1 MAISLKKTGK
11 TKDFFALDIGS
22 SSVKVIQLQAHGS
35 GSRRAWT
42 VTGLGQAPINRS
54 IVSDKNVVNAEGL
67 GQAIEAALRAA
78 GIRSKTAWTTLPK
91 SQAVS
96 KVFSIPS
103 GLSVLEQE
111 DQVALE
117 AANHI
122 PFPLDTVSYDH
133 EILGLAKDPA
143 TGATNSEALDVLFV
157 AAKAE
162 NVENLSNALTESG
175 YEIEVLDVDDL
186 AVERG
191 MRWLISQTPLG
202 GVEDPIEAVIDLG
215 HEVAI
220 IHVLQ
225 DGRTIYSREQPFGM
239 KHLTD
244 EAGKRYGLSAEKV
257 EAALAQEGGRGG
269 DVPEDFESEVVAP
282 FRSEVANTVNR
293 MIQYFFA
300 STSYNRVHRIWLVG
314 GGAGLNGVVQEVAD
328 ATGVPTRVANPFEHL
343 NTGGGISAQDV
354 HRWGP
359 AYLQVFGLAIHATPT
374 ETSAQELAVP
384 QTSGKGKNKKSAAL
398 DIEPNLYGGVNLIP
412 WRTARRKGRQ
422 TDFISK
428 LAVAAGAGA
437 LAAGALWIML
447 GMQISG
453 QEKRNA
459 WVEGKIEEAKKSLE
473 EIKDIERERNAL
485 LGRKQVIERLQA
497 DRDLLPRVLFEAANA
512 NVDGTLV
519 TGYEHK
525 AGTFNIYGKATSNA
539 AVAALARNLERSA
552 WFTRPEIVVIK
563 NEDDKGA
570 TGLASSASGGKSAS
584 GALTTAGNAAK
595 GGGTE
600 ERKLALAGRYTY
612 VFTVKAGVVNPDA
625 PTGED
630 EEAAGAKP
638 ADGKPADGKRQRK

>member
-35 GSRRAWT
+35 GSRRTWT

-54 IVSDKNVVNAEGL
+54 IVADKVVVNAEGL
-67 GQAIEAALRAA
+67 GQAIDAALRAA
-78 GIRSKTAWTTLPK
+78 GIRSKTTWTTLPK

-96 KVFSIPS
+96 KIFSIPA

-117 AANHI
+117 AVNHI
-122 PFPLDTVSYDH
+122 PFALDSVSYDH
-133 EILGLAKDPA
+133 EILGYAKDPG
-143 TGATNSEALDVLFV
+143 TGETNIEAVDVLFV
-157 AAKAE
+157 AAKTE
-162 NVENLSNALTESG
+162 NVDNLSNALAESN

-191 MRWLISQTPLG
+191 MRWLINQAPMT

-215 HEVAI
+215 HEMAI

-244 EAGKRYGLSAEKV
+244 EASKRYGLTAEKV
-257 EAALAQEGGRGG
+257 EAALAQDGTRG
-269 DVPEDFESEVVAP
+269 DDIPESFESEVVAP
-282 FRSEVANTVNR
+282 FRGEVASTVNR

-300 STSYNRVHRIWLVG
+300 STSYNRVHRIWLLG
-314 GGAGLNGVVQEVAD
+314 GGAGLAGVVQEVAD

-343 NTGGGISAQDV
+343 NTASGIDSQDI

-359 AYLQVFGLAIHATPT
+359 AYLQAFGLAIHATPT
-374 ETSAQELAVP
+374 ETSLIELSSNQVP
-384 QTSGKGKNKKSAAL
+384 GKGKGKGKGKTVSVQST
-398 DIEPNLYGGVNLIP
+398 EPNLYGGVNLIP
-412 WRTARRKGRQ
+412 WRAARRKALQ
-422 TDFISK
+422 TDFIGK
-428 LAVAAGAGA
+428 LALAAGLGAVAAGAIWLF
-437 LAAGALWIML
+437 LAG
-447 GMQISG
+447 QISG
-453 QEKRNA
+453 QERRNA
-459 WVEGKIEEAKKSLE
+459 WVSERIEEANKSLE
-473 EIKDIERERNAL
+473 EINDLERERNAL

-497 DRDLLPRVLFEAANA
+497 DRDLLPRILFEAANA
-512 NVDGTLV
+512 NVDGTMV

-525 AGTFNIYGKATSNA
+525 ANTFNIYGKATSNA

-563 NEDDKGA
+563 NEVD
-570 TGLASSASGGKSAS
+570 TGDTGIAGVKVSEGRSVS
-584 GALTTAGNAAK
+584 GALNTAENAAK
-595 GGGTE
+595 GGNE
-600 ERKLALAGRYTY
+600 ERKLALSSRYTY
-612 VFTVKAGVVNPDA
+612 VFTVRAGIVNPDA
-625 PTGED
+625 PA
-630 EEAAGAKP
+630 EEEKTESKP
-638 ADGKPADGKRQRK
+638 KAADGKRQRK

>member
-35 GSRRAWT
+35 GSRRSWT

-54 IVSDKNVVNAEGL
+54 IVADKAVVNAEGL
-67 GQAIEAALRAA
+67 GQAIDAALRAA

-96 KVFSIPS
+96 KIFSIPA

-117 AANHI
+117 AVNHI
-122 PFPLDTVSYDH
+122 PFPLESVNYDH
-133 EILGLAKDPA
+133 EILGYAKDPG
-143 TGATNSEALDVLFV
+143 TGQTNTEAMDVLFV

-162 NVENLSNALTESG
+162 NVDNLSNALAESN

-191 MRWLISQTPLG
+191 MRWLINQSPMT
-202 GVEDPIEAVIDLG
+202 GVDDPIEAVIDLG
-215 HEVAI
+215 HEMAI

-244 EAGKRYGLSAEKV
+244 EASKRYGLTAEKV
-257 EAALAQEGGRGG
+257 EAALAQDGARGG
-269 DVPEDFESEVVAP
+269 DIPESFESEVVAP
-282 FRSEVANTVNR
+282 FRGEVASTVNR

-300 STSYNRVHRIWLVG
+300 STSYNRVHRIWLLG
-314 GGAGLNGVVQEVAD
+314 GGAGLAGVVQEVAD

-343 NTGGGISAQDV
+343 NTVSGINAQDI

-359 AYLQVFGLAIHATPT
+359 AYLQAFGLAIHATPA
-374 ETSAQELAVP
+374 ETSLMELSAN
-384 QTSGKGKNKKSAAL
+384 QTAGKPRGKGKATLVQST
-398 DIEPNLYGGVNLIP
+398 EPNLYGGVNLIP
-412 WRTARRKGRQ
+412 WRPARRKTRQ
-422 TDFISK
+422 TDFIGK
-428 LAVAAGAGA
+428 LALAAGLGAVAAGAIWLL
-437 LAAGALWIML
+437 LAG
-447 GMQISG
+447 QISG
-453 QEKRNA
+453 QERRNA
-459 WVEGKIEEAKKSLE
+459 WVSERIEEANKSLE
-473 EIKDIERERNAL
+473 EIKDLERERNAL

-497 DRDLLPRVLFEAANA
+497 DRDLLPRILFEAANA
-512 NVDGTLV
+512 NVDGTMV

-563 NEDDKGA
+563 NEVD
-570 TGLASSASGGKSAS
+570 TGDTGIAGVKVSEGKSVS
-584 GALTTAGNAAK
+584 GALDTAENAAK
-595 GGGTE
+595 GGNE
-600 ERKLALAGRYTY
+600 ERKLALASRYTY
-612 VFTVKAGVVNPDA
+612 VFTVRAGIVNPDA
-625 PTGED
+625 PAEEESD
-630 EEAAGAKP
+630 EAKP
-638 ADGKPADGKRQRK
+638 KAADGKRQRN